1 MSDRHIKYAITTE
14 QWRST
19 AQGSTFS
26 RMSEPIPCIRA
37 DEPGASNE
45 RLRALVTAAEQL
57 AGTSLAGTLVSIYEH
72 AGFLFVSW
80 RDPAARETWSRFVT
94 QALHDSRPGTACN
107 HLVPGD
113 QDVEYDEHALES
125 EL

>member
-1 MSDRHIKYAITTE
+1 MSDWHIKYAIKIPK
-14 QWRST
+14 WHST
-19 AQGSTFS
+19 AQRSTFGE
-26 RMSEPIPCIRA
+26 MNEPIPCIRA

-57 AGTSLAGTLVSIYEH
+57 AGASLAGTLVSVYEH

-80 RDPAARETWSRFVT
+80 RDPAAREMGSRFVT